1 MSLKLS
7 IVIPAY
13 NEEQNIRACLLEL
26 RKTLADKYQI
36 PYEIICVNDNS
47 NDKTEAVIREVMKED
62 PCVRIVNRR
71 PPGGFGRAVRSGL
84 EQVRG
89 DVVII
94 YMADLSDDPEDA
106 VAYYRKIEE
115 GYDCVYGSRFIKG
128 SVVKQYP
135 KVKLIVNRIVNRTIQ
150 FLFWT
155 EHNDLSN
162 AFKCY
167 RTTVIKDCGPFRA
180 SHFNITLEMSISAL
194 IRQYNIASIPIR
206 WYGRT
211 WGSSNLRMREMGRK
225 YLCTLL
231 MLFFQ
236 RILIKDDLVAERL
249 MQRAGTDEGL
259 AEVRANLAEVDRRLE
274 ALEAKMSLARGSVAD
289 QEVTSQPVS

>member
-1 MSLKLS
+1 MKMKLS
-7 IVIPAY
+7 VVIPAY
-13 NEEQNIRACLLEL
+13 NEEQNIAACLHEL
-26 RKTLADKYQI
+26 RKTFGEKYRI

-47 NDKTEAVIREVMKED
+47 RDNTEAVIRGVMQED

-71 PPGGFGRAVRSGL
+71 PPGGFGRAIRSGL
-84 EQVRG
+84 EHVTG

-115 GYDCVYGSRFIKG
+115 GYDCVYGSRFMKG

-135 KVKLIVNRIVNRTIQ
+135 RLKLIVNRIVNRTIQ
-150 FLFWT
+150 ILFWT

-167 RTTVIKDCGPFRA
+167 RTSVIKDCGPFRA

-194 IRQYNIASIPIR
+194 IRQYNIASIPIS

-211 WGSSNLRMREMGRK
+211 WGSSNLRMREMGRR
-225 YLCTLL
+225 YFCTLL

-236 RILIKDDLVAERL
+236 RILIKDDLMAERL
-249 MQRAGTDEGL
+249 MQRADHDEEL
-259 AEVRANLAEVDRRLE
+259 AQVRANLADVDRRLE
-274 ALEAKMSLARGSVAD
+274 MLETRLAASTEQLDVANSVTGV
-289 QEVTSQPVS
+289 E

>member
-1 MSLKLS
+1 MKMKLS
-7 IVIPAY
+7 VVIPAY
-13 NEEQNIRACLLEL
+13 NEEQNIAACLHEL
-26 RKTLADKYQI
+26 RKTFGEKYRI

-47 NDKTEAVIREVMKED
+47 RDNTEKVIRGVMQED

-71 PPGGFGRAVRSGL
+71 PPGGFGRAIRSGL
-84 EQVRG
+84 EHVTG

-115 GYDCVYGSRFIKG
+115 GYDCVYGSRFMKG

-135 KVKLIVNRIVNRTIQ
+135 RLKLIVNRIVNRTIQ
-150 FLFWT
+150 ILFWT

-167 RTTVIKDCGPFRA
+167 RTSVIKDCGPFRA

-194 IRQYNIASIPIR
+194 IRQYNIASIPIS

-211 WGSSNLRMREMGRK
+211 WGSSNLRMREMGRR
-225 YLCTLL
+225 YFCTLL

-236 RILIKDDLVAERL
+236 RILIKDDLMAERL
-249 MQRAGTDEGL
+249 MQRADHDEEL
-259 AEVRANLAEVDRRLE
+259 AQVRANLADVDQRIEKLE
-274 ALEAKMSLARGSVAD
+274 ARLAASTEPLDVASSVTGT
-289 QEVTSQPVS
+289 E